1 MKACARAVSLLP
13 LIAVVAACSELVRA
27 PVVELTGVRVRSIGL
42 RGATLLA
49 QLEIENPNR
58 FAIETDSI
66 TFQFEASDV
75 RERGTWKRVTSGTN
89 VEQHRVE
96 KESRA
101 TVEIPIDFAY
111 SDLGT
116 PIRSLIERGAFD
128 YRVSGVVFVKKPL
141 RKRVPFSR
149 EGNLSLSGNQ

>member
-1 MKACARAVSLLP
+1 MKAYARAVSLLP
-13 LIAVVAACSELVRA
+13 FIMVVAACGQLVRA

-49 QLEIENPNR
+49 QLDIDNPNR

-66 TFQFEASDV
+66 TFQFEASDA
-75 RERGTWKRVTSGTN
+75 RQPGSWKRVTSGTN
-89 VEQHRVE
+89 VQQHRVE
-96 KESRA
+96 KESQT

-116 PIRSLIERGAFD
+116 PLRSLLERGAFD
-128 YRVSGVVFVKKPL
+128 YRVSGVVFVRKPL
-141 RKRVPFSR
+141 RKRVPFSK
-149 EGNLSLSGNQ
+149 EGSLTLGD

>member
-1 MKACARAVSLLP
+1 MKAYARAVSFLSVT
-13 LIAVVAACSELVRA
+13 VVIAACSELVRA

-49 QLEIENPNR
+49 QLDIDNPNR

-75 RERGTWKRVTSGTN
+75 RQPGSWKRVTSGTN
-89 VEQHRVE
+89 VQQYRVE
-96 KESRA
+96 KASR
-101 TVEIPIDFAY
+101 TSVEIPIDFAY

-116 PIRSLIERGAFD
+116 PLRSLLERGAFD

-141 RKRVPFSR
+141 RKRVPFSN
-149 EGNLSLSGNQ
+149 EGSLSLAN